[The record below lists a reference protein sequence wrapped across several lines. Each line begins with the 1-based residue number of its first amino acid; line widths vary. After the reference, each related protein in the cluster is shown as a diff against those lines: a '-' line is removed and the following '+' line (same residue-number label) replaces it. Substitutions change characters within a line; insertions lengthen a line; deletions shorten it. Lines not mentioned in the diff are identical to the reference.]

1 MKEKTINE
9 DVPEKKEDNPE
20 KKIKKKKHRC
30 SFCNK
35 KLGLLGFACDCKG
48 VFCPLH
54 HSAHSHN
61 CPLDRKQI
69 SKDIIEKKNPKV
81 DHSKLVDVC

>member
-9 DVPEKKEDNPE
+9 DVPEKKEVNPE

-61 CPLDRKQI
+61 CNFNYLKEKQDKI
-69 SKDIIEKKNPKV
+69 KQNNPKMCV
-81 DHSKLVDVC
+81 QCIDVK